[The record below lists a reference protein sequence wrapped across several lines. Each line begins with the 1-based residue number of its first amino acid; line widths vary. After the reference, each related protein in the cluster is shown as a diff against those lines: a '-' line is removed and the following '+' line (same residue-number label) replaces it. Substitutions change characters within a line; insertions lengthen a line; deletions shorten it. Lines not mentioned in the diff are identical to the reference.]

1 MNKNFLVLALIFGMA
16 ACNNSNSGGDE
27 KDPSTVQPPS
37 ENIPDSTKIVNDSV
51 IVPDTTPGN
60 GHQVGKSDSIQK
72 SKH

>member
-1 MNKNFLVLALIFGMA
+1 MKRIFFVSSLIFALI
-16 ACNNSNSGGDE
+16 ACNNSSSNGE

-51 IVPDTTPGN
+51 IVPDTIPGN

-72 SKH
+72 NKH